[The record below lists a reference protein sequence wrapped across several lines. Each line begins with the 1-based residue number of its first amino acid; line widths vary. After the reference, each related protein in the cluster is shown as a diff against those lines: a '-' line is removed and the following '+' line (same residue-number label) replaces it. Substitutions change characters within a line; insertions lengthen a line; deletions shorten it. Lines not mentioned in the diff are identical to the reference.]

1 MDQAFLGGC
10 LCLVDRKGG
19 EAVKPSR
26 TWAIAKKEFFHIYRD
41 PRSLALVILMPAL
54 LMLLFGYAVTLD
66 VKKVSMAV
74 LDRDR
79 SQESLN
85 FIQRFSASPYFNL
98 RFSVRDGK
106 EMERL
111 IDQGEVKMGLI
122 LPWDFSKT
130 IKAEKVVPIQVLID
144 GADANTAN
152 IILGYAQA
160 IARQYTQ
167 EKTILKVSRMGVTN
181 LNLPID
187 VRPRVWFNED
197 LESKNYFIP
206 GLVAVIMSIAGVLL
220 TGQVIVREWERG
232 TMELLISTPV
242 RKGELM
248 MGKLIPYFFLGLLDL
263 SLAVLMGK
271 WVFEVPL
278 RGSIA
283 LLFAL
288 SCIYILVALALGL
301 TISTF
306 ARTQLLAN
314 QMAMLAGFLPT
325 FLLSGFT
332 FVIPNMPNWL
342 QVITYGIAPRY
353 YVTILKDIFLKG
365 VGFSFLWRETLVL
378 IAMATAGL
386 WVATRGFKKE
396 LR

>member
-1 MDQAFLGGC
+1 MKL
-10 LCLVDRKGG
+10 
-19 EAVKPSR
+19 SR
-26 TWAIAKKEFFHIYRD
+26 TWAIAKKEFVHIYRD
-41 PRSLALVILMPAL
+41 PRSLALVILMPVL

-85 FIQRFSASPYFNL
+85 FIQRFSASPYFRL
-98 RFSVRDGK
+98 RFWVQDEK
-106 EMERL
+106 TMMRL
-111 IDQGEVKMGLI
+111 VDQGEVKMGLI

-130 IKAEKVVPIQVLID
+130 IKAEKIVPVQALID
-144 GADANTAN
+144 GADANTAS
-152 IILGYAQA
+152 IILSYAQA

-167 EKTILKVSRMGVTN
+167 EKTVLKATRMGMQN
-181 LNLPID
+181 LNFP
-187 VRPRVWFNED
+187 VEARPRVWFNED
-197 LESKNYFIP
+197 LESKNYFVP
-206 GLVAVIMSIAGVLL
+206 GLVAVIISIIGVLL
-220 TGQVIVREWERG
+220 TGQVIVREWEKG

-248 MGKLIPYFFLGLLDL
+248 VGKLFPYFFLGLLDL
-263 SLAVLMGK
+263 SLSVLMGK
-271 WVFEVPL
+271 WLFEVPM
-278 RGSIA
+278 RGSVT

-314 QMAMLAGFLPT
+314 QMAMVIGFLPT

-332 FVIPNMPNWL
+332 FVIANMPMWL
-342 QVITYGIAPRY
+342 QIITYGIAPRY
-353 YVTILKDIFLKG
+353 YVTIVKEIFLKG
-365 VGFSFLWRETLVL
+365 AGFSFLWRETLVL
-378 IAMATAGL
+378 AGMALAGL
-386 WVATRGFKKE
+386 WVATRSFKKE

>member
-1 MDQAFLGGC
+1 
-10 LCLVDRKGG
+10 
-19 EAVKPSR
+19 VKVSR
-26 TWAIAKKEFFHIYRD
+26 TWAIAKKEFIHIYRD

-85 FIQRFSASPYFNL
+85 FIQRFSASPYFRL
-98 RFSVRDGK
+98 RFWVQDEK
-106 EMERL
+106 AMIRL
-111 IDQGEVKMGLI
+111 IDRGEVKIGLV

-130 IKAEKVVPIQVLID
+130 IKAEKTASVQALID
-144 GADANTAN
+144 GTDANTAN
-152 IILGYAQA
+152 LILNYAQA

-167 EKTILKVSRMGVTN
+167 EKTFLKVTRLGVQN
-181 LNLPID
+181 LNFPVD
-187 VRPRVWFNED
+187 GRPRVWFNED
-197 LESKNYFIP
+197 LESKNYFVP
-206 GLVAVIMSIAGVLL
+206 GLVAVIISIIGVLL
-220 TGQVIVREWERG
+220 TGQVIVREWEKG

-248 MGKLIPYFFLGLLDL
+248 VGKLFPYFFLGLLDL
-263 SLAVLMGK
+263 SLSVLMGK
-271 WVFEVPL
+271 WVFQVPL
-278 RGSIA
+278 RGSVV

-314 QMAMLAGFLPT
+314 QMAMVIGFLPT

-332 FVIPNMPNWL
+332 FVISNMPTWL
-342 QVITYGIAPRY
+342 QIITYGIAPRY
-353 YVTILKDIFLKG
+353 YVTIVKEIFLKG
-365 VGFSFLWRETLVL
+365 AGFSFLWRETLVL
-378 IAMATAGL
+378 VGMALAGL
-386 WVATRGFKKE
+386 WVATKSFRKE

>member
-1 MDQAFLGGC
+1 
-10 LCLVDRKGG
+10 
-19 EAVKPSR
+19 VKPSR
-26 TWAIAKKEFFHIYRD
+26 TWAIAKKEFVHIYRD

-85 FIQRFSASPYFNL
+85 FIQRFSASPYFHL
-98 RFSVRDGK
+98 RFLVRDEK
-106 EMERL
+106 EIMRL

-130 IKAEKVVPIQVLID
+130 IKAEKVASIQVLID
-144 GADANTAN
+144 GADANTAS
-152 IILGYAQA
+152 IILSYAQA
-160 IARQYTQ
+160 ISRQYTQ
-167 EKTILKVSRMGVTN
+167 EKTVLKVARMGMQD
-181 LNLPID
+181 LNLPIEA
-187 VRPRVWFNED
+187 RPRVWFNED
-197 LESKNYFIP
+197 LESKNYFVP
-206 GLVAVIMSIAGVLL
+206 GLVAVIISIIGVLL
-220 TGQVIVREWERG
+220 TGQVIVREWEKG

-248 MGKLIPYFFLGLLDL
+248 VGKLFPYFFLGLLDL
-263 SLAVLMGK
+263 SLSVLMGK

-278 RGSIA
+278 RGSVV
-283 LLFAL
+283 LLFSL

-301 TISTF
+301 TISIF

-314 QMAMLAGFLPT
+314 QMAMVIGFLPT

-332 FVIPNMPNWL
+332 FMISNMPTWL
-342 QVITYGIAPRY
+342 QIITYGIAPRY
-353 YVTILKDIFLKG
+353 YVTIVKEIFLKG
-365 VGFSFLWRETLVL
+365 AGFSFLWRETLVL
-378 IAMATAGL
+378 MGMALAGL
-386 WVATRGFKKE
+386 WVATRSFRKE

>member
-1 MDQAFLGGC
+1 
-10 LCLVDRKGG
+10 
-19 EAVKPSR
+19 VKISR

-66 VKKVSMAV
+66 VKKVSIAV

-85 FIQRFSASPYFNL
+85 FIQRFSASPYFHL
-98 RFSVRDGK
+98 RFWVRDEK
-106 EMERL
+106 QMKQL
-111 IDQGEVKMGLI
+111 IDQSEVKMGLI
-122 LPWDFSKT
+122 LPWDFSKM
-130 IKAEKVVPIQVLID
+130 IKAEKVIPIQVLID

-152 IILGYAQA
+152 IILSYAQA

-167 EKTILKVSRMGVTN
+167 EKTILKVTRMGAQSVS
-181 LNLPID
+181 LPIEA
-187 VRPRVWFNED
+187 RPRVWFNED

-206 GLVAVIMSIAGVLL
+206 GLVAVIMSIIGVLL
-220 TGQVIVREWERG
+220 TGQVIVREWEKG
-232 TMELLISTPV
+232 TMELLISTPI

-248 MGKLIPYFFLGLLDL
+248 VGKLIPYFFLGLLDL

-271 WVFEVPL
+271 WVFQVPL
-278 RGSIA
+278 RGSVV

-288 SCIYILVALALGL
+288 SCIYIFVALGL
-301 TISTF
+301 GLAISVF
-306 ARTQLLAN
+306 ARTQILAN
-314 QMAMLAGFLPT
+314 QLAMVIGFLPT

-332 FVIPNMPNWL
+332 FVIDNMPIWL

-353 YVTILKDIFLKG
+353 YVTISKEIFLKG
-365 VGFSFLWRETLVL
+365 VDFSFLWRETLVL
-378 IAMATAGL
+378 IVMATAGL
-386 WVATRGFKKE
+386 WVATRSFKKE

>member
-1 MDQAFLGGC
+1 M
-10 LCLVDRKGG
+10 
-19 EAVKPSR
+19 KPSR

-41 PRSLALVILMPAL
+41 PRSLALVILMPVL

-66 VKKVSMAV
+66 VKRVSMAV
-74 LDRDR
+74 LDRDQG
-79 SQESLN
+79 QESLN
-85 FIQRFSASPYFNL
+85 FIQRFSASPYFHL
-98 RFSVRDGK
+98 RFSVRDEK

-111 IDQGEVKMGLI
+111 IDEGEVKIGLV

-130 IKAEKVVPIQVLID
+130 IKAEKLISIQALID

-152 IILGYAQA
+152 LILSYAQA

-167 EKTILKVSRMGVTN
+167 EKTILKVTRMGVQN

-187 VRPRVWFNED
+187 TRSRVWFNED
-197 LESKNYFIP
+197 LESKNYFVT
-206 GLVAVIMSIAGVLL
+206 GLVAVIMSIIGVLL
-220 TGQVIVREWERG
+220 TGQVIVREWEKG

-248 MGKLIPYFFLGLLDL
+248 MGKLFPYFFLGLLDL
-263 SLAVLMGK
+263 SLAVLMGQ
-271 WVFEVPL
+271 WIFQVPL
-278 RGSIA
+278 RGSVA
-283 LLFAL
+283 LLFSL
-288 SCIYILVALALGL
+288 SCIYIFVALALGL

-314 QMAMLAGFLPT
+314 QMAMITGFLPT

-332 FVIPNMPNWL
+332 FSIANMPTWL
-342 QVITYGIAPRY
+342 QIITYGIAPRY
-353 YVTILKDIFLKG
+353 YVTILKDVFLKG

-378 IAMATAGL
+378 IGMAIAGL
-386 WVATRGFKKE
+386 WVATRSFKKE

>member
-1 MDQAFLGGC
+1 MKL
-10 LCLVDRKGG
+10 
-19 EAVKPSR
+19 SR
-26 TWAIAKKEFFHIYRD
+26 TWAIAKKEFVHIYRD
-41 PRSLALVILMPAL
+41 PRSLALVILMPVL

-85 FIQRFSASPYFNL
+85 FIQRFSASPYFHL
-98 RFSVRDGK
+98 RFWVQDEK
-106 EMERL
+106 TMMRL

-130 IKAEKVVPIQVLID
+130 IKAEKIIPVQALID
-144 GADANTAN
+144 GADANTAS
-152 IILGYAQA
+152 IILSYAQA

-167 EKTILKVSRMGVTN
+167 EKTVLKATRMGMQN
-181 LNLPID
+181 LNFP
-187 VRPRVWFNED
+187 VEARPRVWFNED
-197 LESKNYFIP
+197 LESKNYFVP
-206 GLVAVIMSIAGVLL
+206 GLVAVIISIIGVLL
-220 TGQVIVREWERG
+220 TGQVIVREWEKG

-248 MGKLIPYFFLGLLDL
+248 VGKLFPYFFLGLLDL
-263 SLAVLMGK
+263 SLSVLMGK
-271 WVFEVPL
+271 WLFEVPM
-278 RGSIA
+278 RGSVT

-288 SCIYILVALALGL
+288 SCVYILVALALGL

-314 QMAMLAGFLPT
+314 QMAMVIGFLPT

-332 FVIPNMPNWL
+332 FVIANMPMWL
-342 QVITYGIAPRY
+342 QIITYGIAPRY
-353 YVTILKDIFLKG
+353 YVTIVKEIFLKG
-365 VGFSFLWRETLVL
+365 AGFSFLWRETLVL
-378 IAMATAGL
+378 AGMALAGL
-386 WVATRGFKKE
+386 WVATRSFKKE

>member
-1 MDQAFLGGC
+1 
-10 LCLVDRKGG
+10 
-19 EAVKPSR
+19 VKVSR
-26 TWAIAKKEFFHIYRD
+26 TWAIAKKEFVHIYRD

-85 FIQRFSASPYFNL
+85 FIQRFSASSYFYL
-98 RFSVRDGK
+98 RFWVQDEK
-106 EMERL
+106 AIKRL
-111 IDQGEVKMGLI
+111 IDQGAVKMGLI

-130 IKAEKVVPIQVLID
+130 IKAEKMVSVQVLID
-144 GADANTAN
+144 GADANTASL
-152 IILGYAQA
+152 ILSYAQA

-167 EKTILKVSRMGVTN
+167 EKTVLKVTRMGMRN
-181 LNLPID
+181 LNLPIEA
-187 VRPRVWFNED
+187 RPRVWFNED
-197 LESKNYFIP
+197 LESKNYFVP
-206 GLVAVIMSIAGVLL
+206 GLVAVIISIIGVLL
-220 TGQVIVREWERG
+220 TGQVIVREWEKG

-248 MGKLIPYFFLGLLDL
+248 VGKLFPYFFLGLVDL
-263 SLAVLMGK
+263 SLSVLMGK
-271 WVFEVPL
+271 WVFQVPL
-278 RGSIA
+278 RGSVA

-314 QMAMLAGFLPT
+314 QMAMVIGFLPT

-332 FVIPNMPNWL
+332 FVISNMPTWL
-342 QVITYGIAPRY
+342 QIITYGIAPRY
-353 YVTILKDIFLKG
+353 YVTIVKEIFLKG
-365 VGFSFLWRETLVL
+365 AGFSFLWRETLVL
-378 IAMATAGL
+378 MVMAMAGL
-386 WVATRGFKKE
+386 WVATKSFKKE